1 MSSRPETPQALT
13 APLFYIAA
21 VLVIAV
27 KTMVATHFIGYELS
41 FMMAFNTICLT
52 VLYTTPCFWCGKVT
66 ALIWLTIANFVL
78 TSGLIGD
85 SLFHQYFNRIA
96 PWASRQ
102 HIKELHG
109 AASTVKVFFLLPY
122 LLYVVDIL
130 VIIAVGV
137 RVLKKEHFRKLSYT
151 LRALVFV
158 PVVLACL
165 GWLHLE
171 FNAFMKPSD
180 KYRLEIERVTRF
192 GTYAYHLFDIMRYKS
207 IRTKIELTQRQVGQ
221 LRDVK
226 EKQLAGFRKARDDYR
241 GAAGGRNVIFI
252 LLESV
257 QGFAVHYEVNGR
269 EVMPTLSRLAR
280 EGLYFENFYSQIG
293 PGSTSDAEFLV
304 QFSLYP
310 LAEEHIF
317 STYSSAPL
325 EGLPDMLKERGYHG
339 YVFHGNTET
348 FWARDVMYGKHG
360 IERFFD
366 DDDFSRDEI
375 FNMGISDESFFRQ
388 IIDTWESKV
397 KAPAY
402 AFIITLTS
410 HPPYFIPEEKKELD
424 IPPDFAKPKFID
436 YLQSLRYLDSA
447 LKLFFDG
454 LEEKGV
460 LENSV
465 VVLFGDHMTPH
476 GYYGEELTG
485 LVGLPPNPVEHFRV
499 PLVIY
504 VPPGAGGEKIAAKT
518 FSIPAGQIDV
528 SPTLLYLMGLE
539 PERIF
544 LGKNLI
550 TAGTNSVALS
560 RFFQPE
566 GSFVSS
572 THIFVNGYRDKR
584 KCLELPELKPVD
596 FKHCSKEFDR
606 VEWLMGLS
614 DLVIK
619 GGIEF

>member
-1 MSSRPETPQALT
+1 M
-13 APLFYIAA
+13 APLFYIA
-21 VLVIAV
+21 VVVVIFV
-27 KTMVATHFIGYELS
+27 KTMAATHFIGYELS
-41 FMMAFNTICLT
+41 FMMAVNTICLI
-52 VLYTTPCFWCGKVT
+52 VLYTSPCFFCGKVT
-66 ALIWLTIANFVL
+66 AIIWLSVVNIVL

-85 SLFHQYFNRIA
+85 ALFHQYFNRISL
-96 PWASRQ
+96 WASRQ

-109 AASTVKVFFLLPY
+109 VTSTVKSFFILPY
-122 LLYVVDIL
+122 LLYLVDIL
-130 VIIAVGV
+130 VIIAAGIK
-137 RVLKKEHFRKLSYT
+137 VLRKEHFRKLPRK

-207 IRTKIELTQRQVGQ
+207 IRTKIELSEQQVEQ
-221 LRDVK
+221 LREVK
-226 EKQLAGFRKARDDYR
+226 EKQLSRFRKVRDHTW
-241 GAAGGRNVIFI
+241 GAAKDRNVIFI

-257 QGFAVHYEVNGR
+257 QGFVVHYEVNGR
-269 EVMPTLSRLAR
+269 EVMPTLNRLAG

-317 STYSSAPL
+317 STYNSAPL

-348 FWARDVMYGKHG
+348 FWDRDVMYRQHG
-360 IERFFD
+360 IERFYD
-366 DDDFSRDEI
+366 EDDFSPDEI
-375 FNMGISDESFFRQ
+375 IDMGHSDESFFRQ
-388 IIDTWESKV
+388 LVGTWDSKV
-397 KAPAY
+397 KAPTY

-410 HPPYFIPEEKKELD
+410 HPPYTIPEEKKELD

-447 LKLFFDG
+447 LKLFLDG

-460 LENSV
+460 LQNSV

-485 LVGLPPNPVEHFRV
+485 LVGLQPNPVEHFRV
-499 PLVIY
+499 PLVIH
-504 VPPGAGGEKIAAKT
+504 VPPGADGGKIAAKT

-528 SPTLLYLMGLE
+528 FPTLLYLMGLE

-544 LGKNLI
+544 FGKNLI

-572 THIFVNGYRDKR
+572 THLFVNGYRDKR
-584 KCLELPELKPVD
+584 KCLELPGLNPVD
-596 FKHCSKEFDR
+596 FKYCSKEFDR
-606 VEWLMGLS
+606 IEWLMGLS

-619 GGIEF
+619 GGVEF